1 MAKDLLQVAGAGDA
15 IPREVGRCQGPLGGS
30 ERGRSR
36 SRVVPS
42 PSFVGQNRRIA
53 AEGQGILFSR

>member
-15 IPREVGRCQGPLGGS
+15 IPREVGRCQGPLG

-42 PSFVGQNRRIA
+42 PSFVGQSRRIA